1 MNTVYEVTISQIP
14 VAVFFNHD
22 DAQNYVQNSNV
33 LNAFFSIKEVLMTE
47 DYKRQIERAHNS
59 VVLSCLMDNI
69 NFELFKKYGVGYASR
84 ETYLETSDRISE
96 IAPEYAELFALA
108 ETKWCSF
115 CFKEYIAELNKEG

>member
-14 VAVFFNHD
+14 VAVFFNPD

-47 DYKRQIERAHNS
+47 DYKRQIERAHNC

-69 NFELFKKYGVGYASR
+69 NFEMFKKYGVDSASS
-84 ETYLETSDRISE
+84 ETYLDTANRISD
-96 IAPEYAELFALA
+96 IAPEYAELFSLA
-108 ETKWCSF
+108 ESKWF
-115 CFKEYIAELNKEG
+115 EFDVKG